1 MKYRELGALNWDVS
15 ALGFGCM
22 RLPSKGI
29 FRRVDWDESIKLIRY
44 GIDQGINYIDTAW
57 MYHLGASEKI
67 IGKALLDGYRE
78 KVFLVTKLPTFM
90 VRETEDFDKYL
101 NKQLKSLQT
110 DYLDAYLFHLLN
122 RGQFLKLEK
131 FDLINKMEEAKESG
145 LIKHIGFSFHD
156 TLPVFKEII
165 DSYNWDLALIQY
177 NYMDTGIQATY
188 EGLKYAH
195 EKGIAVV
202 IMEPIK
208 GGKLANPPKEALEI
222 MKKAPT
228 RRTPVDWAL
237 QFLWNQP
244 EVAVVLSGMGT
255 KKMVDENCKSA
266 DSSGVNSLC
275 DEDNKIISELAEIYR
290 KSILVQ
296 CTSCNYCMPCP
307 AGVNIPENFAVLN
320 NFAFTG
326 KRGFWDIL
334 IKRRYRKLAKSKK
347 KVNKEHPNGNA
358 SICVKCG
365 KCLEQCPQ
373 QIIIPEELEKVDAI
387 LGKGKKIS
395 SFYDQIK

>member
-78 KVFLVTKLPTFM
+78 KVFPVTKLPTFM

-188 EGLKYAH
+188 EGLKYEH

-208 GGKLANPPKEALEI
+208 GGKLANPPKVALEI

-266 DSSGVNSLC
+266 DISGVNSLC
-275 DEDNKIISELAEIYR
+275 EEDNKIISELAEIYR

-320 NFAFTG
+320 NFAFIG

>member
-1 MKYRELGALNWDVS
+1 MKYRKLGSINWEVS

-22 RLPSKGI
+22 RFPSRGML
-29 FRRVDWDESIKLIRY
+29 RGVDWDESIKLIRY
-44 GIDQGINYIDTAW
+44 GIDKGINYFDTAW
-57 MYHLGASEKI
+57 PYHFGAGEKI
-67 IGKALLDGYRE
+67 IGKALQGGYRE
-78 KVFLVTKLPTFM
+78 RVFLVTKLPIFL
-90 VRETEDFDKYL
+90 VSKTEDFDKYL
-101 NKQLKSLQT
+101 NQQLKRLQT
-110 DYLDAYLFHLLN
+110 DYLDAYFFHALSRN
-122 RGQFLKLEK
+122 QFIKLEK
-131 FDLINKMEEAKESG
+131 LDLIRKMEEAKKSG

-208 GGKLANPPKEALEI
+208 GGKLANPSKEAIGI
-222 MKKAPT
+222 MKKAPI

-244 EVAVVLSGMGT
+244 EVSVVLSGMGS
-255 KKMVDENCKSA
+255 KKMIDENCKSA
-266 DSSGVNSLC
+266 DLSGVNSLS
-275 DEDNKIISELAEIYR
+275 EQDNRVISELAGIYR

-320 NFAFTG
+320 NFAFKG

-334 IKRRYRKLAKSKK
+334 IKRGYRKLAKSKK

-365 KCLEQCPQ
+365 KCIEKCPQ
-373 QIIIPEELEKVDAI
+373 QINIPEELEKVDAI
-387 LGKGKKIS
+387 LGKKQKIT
-395 SFYDQIK
+395 SFYDQI